1 MLFRQGAAEGP
12 HGPGAHDHTRHHIL
26 RTTPHTPKFV
36 TKFSVPWTNSREL
49 PKDHGY
55 PVRVVTPGITGARA
69 VKWVRRI
76 VPARRESQSQWQQK
90 DYKSFNPGVG
100 WDDVDWSSAP
110 AIQVT
115 MRPYFCSLDIYLYIT
130 RLEVHH
136 TADYK
141 LFNPGVGWDDV
152 DWSSAPAIQVWTSD

>member
-1 MLFRQGAAEGP
+1 
-12 HGPGAHDHTRHHIL
+12 
-26 RTTPHTPKFV
+26 
-36 TKFSVPWTNSREL
+36 
-49 PKDHGY
+49 
-55 PVRVVTPGITGARA
+55 
-69 VKWVRRI
+69 
-76 VPARRESQSQWQQK
+76 
-90 DYKSFNPGVG
+90 
-100 WDDVDWSSAP
+100 
-110 AIQVT
+110 

>member
-1 MLFRQGAAEGP
+1 M
-12 HGPGAHDHTRHHIL
+12 
-26 RTTPHTPKFV
+26 
-36 TKFSVPWTNSREL
+36 
-49 PKDHGY
+49 DHGY

-115 MRPYFCSLDIYLYIT
+115 MRPYFCSLDIYMYIT
-130 RLEVHH
+130 
-136 TADYK
+136 ADWK
-141 LFNPGVGWDDV
+141 CTTQLTTSPSTRAWAGTM
-152 DWSSAPAIQVWTSD
+152 WTTPLRPRFR